1 MTDME
6 LVKGDWPLITG
17 FGILYMFANGL
28 GKLDCGV
35 YIYPIL
41 DWENIPFTIFGWTMF
56 SIAMAGLFYGWAHLH
71 SKWRANHIN
80 K

>member
-56 SIAMAGLFYGWAHLH
+56 SIVMAGLFYGWAHLH
-71 SKWRANHIN
+71 SKWRGNNLN